1 MVILMVVAASVAK
14 LQAFELQ
21 NLVNV
26 WSGPFSQNIVQ
37 M

>member
-1 MVILMVVAASVAK
+1 MAILMVVAASVAK

-26 WSGPFSQNIVQ
+26 QSGPFSQNTVR

>member
-1 MVILMVVAASVAK
+1 MAILMVVAASVAK
-14 LQAFELQ
+14 LQTFELQ

-26 WSGPFSQNIVQ
+26 QSGPFSQNTVQ